1 MPMNVLESRLP
12 TKEMIAAVVLA
23 AVGGYG
29 DAACFLLVRCF
40 TGHVTG
46 NMVLAGVAIMTRGSI
61 EPFLSVIC
69 FLCAT
74 VLTQRLR
81 FSSLGRLGE
90 GSMHF
95 VLVGEIALLLLAPRL
110 LVTQHREWFISTMS
124 VALGMQNGALSKVD
138 GTSVH
143 TTYLT
148 GNITHL
154 LSLLAQSKTL
164 RGMDQSPEMKKLFA
178 VWFSF
183 VLGVLGGAWS
193 TSRLGPKGILG
204 MPLLLL
210 IVSVPRFFAPNR
222 ILASPRE
229 LR

>member
-1 MPMNVLESRLP
+1 
-12 TKEMIAAVVLA
+12 
-23 AVGGYG
+23 
-29 DAACFLLVRCF
+29 
-40 TGHVTG
+40 
-46 NMVLAGVAIMTRGSI
+46 
-61 EPFLSVIC
+61 
-69 FLCAT
+69 
-74 VLTQRLR
+74 
-81 FSSLGRLGE
+81 
-90 GSMHF
+90 
-95 VLVGEIALLLLAPRL
+95 
-110 LVTQHREWFISTMS
+110 
-124 VALGMQNGALSKVD
+124 MQNGALSKVD